1 MDRPDERKPRVP
13 DSRRHVERGS
23 LERRRC
29 PVRARRRRDS
39 LKLYAIPAGLA
50 MRDDE
55 RTEVTRHS
63 NL

>member
-1 MDRPDERKPRVP
+1 MP
-13 DSRRHVERGS
+13 
-23 LERRRC
+23 
-29 PVRARRRRDS
+29 RARVTAARLAQVVRD
-39 LKLYAIPAGLA
+39 PAGLA